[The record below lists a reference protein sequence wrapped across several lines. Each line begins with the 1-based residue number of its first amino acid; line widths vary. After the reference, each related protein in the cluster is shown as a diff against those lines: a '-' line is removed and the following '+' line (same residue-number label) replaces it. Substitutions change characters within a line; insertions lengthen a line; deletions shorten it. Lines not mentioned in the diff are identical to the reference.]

1 MISNQL
7 STWFQ
12 RAFPWHKVKKKKHLT
27 GFRRPLY
34 EIECG
39 SEGLDTCTL
48 CNSSKPES
56 LQIPYSALLGLLFLG
71 WGGAVWERLVLCYF
85 GELLKN
91 YIFKQE
97 WSMTNTKSV
106 WWSGST
112 EYWQLYCIVLDLKSM
127 LKPALVEDRV
137 ILPEIWVG
145 VCTPGVMWLHCA
157 DTHCRRWVSLV
168 VLTQERL
175 GDNLKAWPYLSCDKA
190 L

>member
-1 MISNQL
+1 MEHMISENLPVTQ
-7 STWFQ
+7 SE
-12 RAFPWHKVKKKKHLT
+12 KKHLT

-39 SEGLDTCTL
+39 CEGLDTCTL
-48 CNSSKPES
+48 WNSSKPES

-71 WGGAVWERLVLCYF
+71 WGGAVWERLVLLLSVLCYS
-85 GELLKN
+85 GELLEN

-97 WSMTNTKSV
+97 WTMTQTKSI

-112 EYWQLYCIVLDLKSM
+112 EFWQLYCIVLDLKSM
-127 LKPALVEDRV
+127 LKPALVEDRA
-137 ILPEIWVG
+137 ILPEIRVG

-157 DTHCRRWVSLV
+157 DTHCRRWVSLM

-175 GDNLKAWPYLSCDKA
+175 GDNLKSWLYLSCDKA